1 MNFTNDR
8 LKFQVHMRSLSI
20 ACREEVLKKACS
32 DKSKN
37 VYKVVTKE
45 LSKLALLFVIRSFQR
60 IIKIILF
67 KIGGFMTACIFRL
80 NNTNFFYY
88 KKVQK
93 AYQYQI
99 DGKHDLNIDM
109 ERCKSFSD

>member
-1 MNFTNDR
+1 
-8 LKFQVHMRSLSI
+8 MRSLSI

-45 LSKLALLFVIRSFQR
+45 LSKLTLLFVIRSFQKV
-60 IIKIILF
+60 IKIILF
-67 KIGGFMTACIFRL
+67 KIGGFMTACILRL
-80 NNTNFFYY
+80 NNTNFFY

-109 ERCKSFSD
+109 ER